1 MSYQPPVS
9 LIIPNYNGSKLLS
22 ENLPTVLA
30 AISAYPGG
38 GQLIVV
44 DDGSTDGSLE
54 VLKTRF
60 PDVECVVHSENRGF
74 SEAIHSGVH
83 AATNES
89 LILLNSDVQPEP
101 DFIAP
106 LVARLQNERVFAVQS
121 AIRVDQHEPHPFCLS
136 RYVFR
141 LGALKRLPTPELGRE
156 GWMCLYASGGSMA
169 VSRSKF
175 LHLGGFLPLLKP
187 FYWEDFDLGLRA
199 WRSGWETWLEPRSL
213 VLHQEKG
220 SIRDHV
226 KKRKIRWALQRNKLL
241 AEWIHYPCLS
251 LVLTAPP
258 RILIR
263 LLLKLLLGDIGYLS
277 ALGSAL
283 SKLPEVLK
291 IRQAIGAKASMSFNE
306 VFRTIAAENSA
317 HTELDAKGPGGCC
330 GA

>member
-1 MSYQPPVS
+1 MSIHPPVS
-9 LIIPNYNGSKLLS
+9 LIIPNYNGAKLLR
-22 ENLPTVLA
+22 ENLPTVRA
-30 AISAYPGG
+30 ALLAYPGG

-44 DDGSTDGSLE
+44 DDGSHDESLE
-54 VLKTRF
+54 VLKNEF
-60 PDVECVVHSENRGF
+60 LDVQCVTHTENRGF
-74 SEAIHSGVH
+74 SEAIHSGVQ
-83 AATNES
+83 AATNEV

-101 DFIAP
+101 DFIVP
-106 LVARLQNERVFAVQS
+106 LVARLQHGDVFAVQS
-121 AIRVDQHEPHPFCLS
+121 AIRVDQPEPHPYCLS

-141 LGALKRLPTPELGRE
+141 LGALKRLPTPDLGRE

-175 LHLGGFLPLLKP
+175 LALGGFLPLLKP

-199 WRSGWETWLEPRSL
+199 WRRGWQTWLEPRSL

-241 AEWIHYPCLS
+241 AEWIHYPGLS
-251 LVLTAPP
+251 LLLTAPP

-263 LLLKLLLGDIGYLS
+263 LLLRLISGDVGYLS

-283 SKLPEVLK
+283 SKLPEVLA
-291 IRQAIGAKASMSFNE
+291 IRRE
-306 VFRTIAAENSA
+306 IAATAAMGFGDVLGAIEEENAA
-317 HTELDAKGPGGCC
+317 HTELDRKGSGGCC
-330 GA
+330 GV